1 MKRFSTGLII
11 GLVTGLIV
19 ATATFALAAN
29 PIKLIVNGQEIQCDV
44 PPQNINGRVLV
55 PARFVAES
63 LGASVTWDAAN
74 NAVVITSVT
83 PLAVEEKNVSSPTVE
98 AGEQEVKETTF
109 KGLKA
114 IEVDGKIYF
123 SGIDYSRKYEKGPGT
138 PYSPGYGIDKGANML
153 TYSDSNGQTTPIA
166 TINEDSIQIYSHF
179 SYINVKYYREP

>member
-1 MKRFSTGLII
+1 MFQKSKYLLI

-19 ATATFALAAN
+19 ATATFAMAAN

-83 PLAVEEKNVSSPTVE
+83 PLAVEERNVNSITME
-98 AGEQEVKETTF
+98 AGKQEVKETTF

-123 SGIDYSRKYEKGPGT
+123 GLTEWTEKMREGGKQVRIMLKNN
-138 PYSPGYGIDKGANML
+138 GANVLIDKQ
-153 TYSDSNGQTTPIA
+153 DIFIPKD
-166 TINEDSIQIYSHF
+166 DSIIYNEIV
-179 SYINVKYYREP
+179 YVNNKYYVD

>member
-1 MKRFSTGLII
+1 MFQKSKYLLI
-11 GLVTGLIV
+11 GLVTGLIM

-29 PIKLIVNGQEIQCDV
+29 PIKLVVNGQEIQCDV

-83 PLAVEEKNVSSPTVE
+83 PLVVEEKNISSPTVE

-123 SGIDYSRKYEKGPGT
+123 GITEWTNKMRNTGKEVKITWD
-138 PYSPGYGIDKGANML
+138 DKTFN
-153 TYSDSNGQTTPIA
+153 
-166 TINEDSIQIYSHF
+166 IQIDDQNVVIPKKDAIIYKEIA
-179 SYINVKYYREP
+179 YIDSQYYID

>member
-1 MKRFSTGLII
+1 MFQKSKYLLI

-55 PARFVAES
+55 PARFIAES
-63 LGASVTWDAAN
+63 LGASVTWDSAE

-83 PLAVEEKNVSSPTVE
+83 PLAVEERNVNSITME
-98 AGEQEVKETTF
+98 AGKQEVKETTF

-123 SGIDYSRKYEKGPGT
+123 GLTEWTEKMREEGKQVRIMLKNNGANVL
-138 PYSPGYGIDKGANML
+138 IDKQDIL
-153 TYSDSNGQTTPIA
+153 IPKD
-166 TINEDSIQIYSHF
+166 DSIIYNEIV
-179 SYINVKYYREP
+179 YVNNKYYVD

>member
-1 MKRFSTGLII
+1 MFQKSKYLLI
-11 GLVTGLIV
+11 GLVTGLIM

-55 PARFVAES
+55 PARFIAES
-63 LGASVTWDAAN
+63 LGASVAWDAAN
-74 NAVVITSVT
+74 NAVVITSGK
-83 PLAVEEKNVSSPTVE
+83 PLSVEEKSVSSPTVE

-123 SGIDYSRKYEKGPGT
+123 GLTEWTEKMREGGKQVRIMLKNN
-138 PYSPGYGIDKGANML
+138 GANVLIDKQ
-153 TYSDSNGQTTPIA
+153 DIFIPKD
-166 TINEDSIQIYSHF
+166 DSIIYNEIV
-179 SYINVKYYREP
+179 YVNNKYYVD

>member
-1 MKRFSTGLII
+1 MFQKSKYLLI

-83 PLAVEEKNVSSPTVE
+83 PLAVEEKNISSPTVE
-98 AGEQEVKETTF
+98 AGEQGVKETTF

-114 IEVDGKIYF
+114 IEVKGEVYF
-123 SGIDYSRKYEKGPGT
+123 SKHEYESKYASKIEK
-138 PYSPGYGIDKGANML
+138 
-153 TYSDSNGQTTPIA
+153 DSNWL
-166 TINEDSIQIYSHF
+166 NFYESIF
-179 SYINVKYYREP
+179 KDTENYIVFDGSTYIKSSLYRE

>member
-74 NAVVITSVT
+74 N
-83 PLAVEEKNVSSPTVE
+83 
-98 AGEQEVKETTF
+98 
-109 KGLKA
+109 
-114 IEVDGKIYF
+114 
-123 SGIDYSRKYEKGPGT
+123 
-138 PYSPGYGIDKGANML
+138 
-153 TYSDSNGQTTPIA
+153 
-166 TINEDSIQIYSHF
+166 
-179 SYINVKYYREP
+179 RE

>member
-83 PLAVEEKNVSSPTVE
+83 PLAVEEKNISSPTVE
-98 AGEQEVKETTF
+98 AGEQGVKETTF

-114 IEVDGKIYF
+114 IEVKGEVYF
-123 SGIDYSRKYEKGPGT
+123 SKHEYESKYASKIEK
-138 PYSPGYGIDKGANML
+138 
-153 TYSDSNGQTTPIA
+153 DSNWL
-166 TINEDSIQIYSHF
+166 NFYESIF
-179 SYINVKYYREP
+179 KDTENYIVFDGSTYIKSSLYRE

>member
-1 MKRFSTGLII
+1 MFQKSKYLLI

-19 ATATFALAAN
+19 ATATFAMAAN

-55 PARFVAES
+55 PDRFVAES
-63 LGASVTWDAAN
+63 LGASVTWDSTN
-74 NAVVITSVT
+74 NAVVITSAA
-83 PLAVEEKNVSSPTVE
+83 PLAGEEK
-98 AGEQEVKETTF
+98 
-109 KGLKA
+109 
-114 IEVDGKIYF
+114 
-123 SGIDYSRKYEKGPGT
+123 IDYSRKYEKGPGT

>member
-1 MKRFSTGLII
+1 MFQKSKYLLI
-11 GLVTGLIV
+11 GLVTGLIM

-29 PIKLIVNGQEIQCDV
+29 PIKLVVNGQEIQCDV

-74 NAVVITSVT
+74 NAVVITSGK
-83 PLAVEEKNVSSPTVE
+83 PLAVEEKSVSSPTVE

-123 SGIDYSRKYEKGPGT
+123 GITEWTNKIQNTGKEVKITWDDKTFNIR
-138 PYSPGYGIDKGANML
+138 IDDQNVVIPKKDAII
-153 TYSDSNGQTTPIA
+153 YKEIAYIDSQ
-166 TINEDSIQIYSHF
+166 Y
-179 SYINVKYYREP
+179 YID

>member
-1 MKRFSTGLII
+1 MKRFSTGLIV

-83 PLAVEEKNVSSPTVE
+83 PLAVEEKNISSPTVE
-98 AGEQEVKETTF
+98 AGEQGVKETTF

-114 IEVDGKIYF
+114 IEVKGEVYF
-123 SGIDYSRKYEKGPGT
+123 SKHEYESKYASKIEK
-138 PYSPGYGIDKGANML
+138 
-153 TYSDSNGQTTPIA
+153 DSNWL
-166 TINEDSIQIYSHF
+166 NFYESIF
-179 SYINVKYYREP
+179 KDTENYIVFDGSTYIKSSLYRE

>member
-1 MKRFSTGLII
+1 MFRKSKYLLI

-29 PIKLIVNGQEIQCDV
+29 PIKLIINGQEIQCDV

-83 PLAVEEKNVSSPTVE
+83 PLAVEEKSVSSPTVE
-98 AGEQEVKETTF
+98 EGEQGVKETTF

-114 IEVDGKIYF
+114 IEVNGEVYF
-123 SGIDYSRKYEKGPGT
+123 SKNEYESKYASKIEK
-138 PYSPGYGIDKGANML
+138 
-153 TYSDSNGQTTPIA
+153 DSNWL
-166 TINEDSIQIYSHF
+166 NFYESIF
-179 SYINVKYYREP
+179 KNTENYIVFDGRTYIISSLYRE

>member
-1 MKRFSTGLII
+1 MFQKSKYLLI

-29 PIKLIVNGQEIQCDV
+29 PIKFIINGQEIQCDV

-83 PLAVEEKNVSSPTVE
+83 PLAVEEKNISSPTVE
-98 AGEQEVKETTF
+98 AGEQGVKETTF

-114 IEVDGKIYF
+114 IEVKGEVYF
-123 SGIDYSRKYEKGPGT
+123 SKHEYESKYASKIEK
-138 PYSPGYGIDKGANML
+138 
-153 TYSDSNGQTTPIA
+153 DSNWL
-166 TINEDSIQIYSHF
+166 NFYESIF
-179 SYINVKYYREP
+179 KDTENYIVFDGSTYIKSSLYRE